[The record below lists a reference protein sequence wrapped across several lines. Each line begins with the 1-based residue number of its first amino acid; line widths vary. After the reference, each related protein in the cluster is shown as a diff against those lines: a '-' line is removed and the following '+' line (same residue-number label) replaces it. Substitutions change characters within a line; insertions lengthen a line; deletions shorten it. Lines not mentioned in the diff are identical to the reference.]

1 MLCAQKLILMEEL
14 FLTDHAVDRYRD
26 LHYRLFSQNKHSAFD
41 TVIRDLYTIVHMS
54 LL

>member
-1 MLCAQKLILMEEL
+1 MRPETHTYGGTV
-14 FLTDHAVDRYRD
+14 FNRPVDRFRD

-41 TVIRDLYTIVHMS
+41 TVIGDLYTIVHMS